1 MNICLKTMT
10 KELAR
15 QYFRQFELDPALF
28 ADPAQYAP
36 YVYSQDKA
44 DAVVERYRKLGR
56 VYFAVMLGDEPIGEV
71 VLKNI
76 DRGERHCTLGISMRS
91 DAYKNQGYGTRAEQL
106 ALQYAFDELGMTTV
120 FADSLIG
127 NTRSRR
133 VLEKVGFREISRD
146 EAFAYYRC
154 DKSSWDDCSYA

>member
-56 VYFAVMLGDEPIGEV
+56 VYFAVMLRDEPIGEV

-76 DRGERHCTLGISMRS
+76 DRKERHCTLGISMRS
-91 DAYKNQGYGTRAEQL
+91 DAYKNQGYGTSAEQL

-127 NTRSRR
+127 NTRSRH

-146 EAFAYYRC
+146 ETFVYYRC
-154 DKSSWDDCSYA
+154 DKSS